1 MSIYRSKSG
10 PGHSLHS
17 NCQERL
23 CLSSPACPPNM
34 EAQLPAEVAAEVVRE
49 VVQPALAGAAPAQEP
64 QLVQEVTTNHFHLI
78 FQSHCLFQFI

>member
-1 MSIYRSKSG
+1 
-10 PGHSLHS
+10 
-17 NCQERL
+17 
-23 CLSSPACPPNM
+23 M